1 MDCDEIFGTGTALKS
16 CNLINP
22 RWLERIK
29 IQRGPVRQSVL
40 HLASCDFP
48 DSYEAVS
55 FLCPWLRF
63 DQESLIY
70 DVLRRLIRGDDGPCV
85 CFLCRSQSLLEYVD
99 FSLCVSVSSLKTLYN
114 LCSNSVTFM
123 GCLDSKTHN
132 SVVFSCKIEI
142 QFIFISSTKRPRL
155 EAVKVVP
162 LTTDDVTFSPH
173 KSLLDT

>member
-1 MDCDEIFGTGTALKS
+1 MSSRSCCAQESPGGGGGGGNQRLRLSPHQVTPCIHDWEARNSSLTGWTVMKFFGTGTALKS

-70 DVLRRLIRGDDGPCV
+70 DVLLRLIRGDDGPCV
-85 CFLCRSQSLLEYVD
+85 CVLCRSQSLLEYVD
-99 FSLCVSVSSLKTLYN
+99 FRLVCLGLLTQDALQSV
-114 LCSNSVTFM
+114 
-123 GCLDSKTHN
+123 
-132 SVVFSCKIEI
+132 
-142 QFIFISSTKRPRL
+142 Q
-155 EAVKVVP
+155 
-162 LTTDDVTFSPH
+162 
-173 KSLLDT
+173 